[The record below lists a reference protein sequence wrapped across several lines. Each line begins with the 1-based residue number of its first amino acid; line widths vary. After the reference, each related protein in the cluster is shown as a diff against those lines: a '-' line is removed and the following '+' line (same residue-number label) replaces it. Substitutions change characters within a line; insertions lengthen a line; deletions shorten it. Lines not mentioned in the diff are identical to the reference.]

1 MNYMDNPLKLPPLRY
16 KQVTLSKGLETTFEE
31 MREEVLKSDLYQ
43 HGDTILV
50 WINEGDLIMHNL
62 LGSRD

>member
-1 MNYMDNPLKLPPLRY
+1 MSYMDNPLKLPPLRY
-16 KQVTLSKGLETTFEE
+16 KQVSLPNGNETTFEQ
-31 MREEVLKSDLYQ
+31 MREEVLKSNLYQ
-43 HGDTILV
+43 QGDTILV